1 MGHHVTR
8 SGLPKTHGEGVVGAD
23 EVVAVVGLVDGLQA
37 AALHAQAQ
45 AVQHISAPH
54 TSVGE
59 AHAVGGAAVVGGD
72 LQGHQG
78 VQE

>member
-37 AALHAQAQ
+37 AALHAQAE
-45 AVQHISAPH
+45 AVQHIAAADPA
-54 TSVGE
+54 VGH
-59 AHAVGGAAVVGGD
+59 ANAVGGAAVVG
-72 LQGHQG
+72 
-78 VQE
+78 